1 MKYTE
6 TYKLL
11 IRGNQM
17 IKKTTIRDLAQA
29 AGVSVTTVSQ
39 ILNGKGQRF
48 SSETQLHVL
57 KLQKEL
63 NYVPDFNARNLILKS
78 SQSIGVLVPNIG
90 NPFFSTF
97 IKGIQATA
105 RELQYIPLIFGANH
119 DEKIESYYLEKM
131 IERATGGLII
141 ASASITTETIDS
153 TLKKNGIP
161 YLLMDQNPIVDGDR
175 VQTNDFEGGQLAAQ
189 HLLTLGHQKFAITM
203 PSEPTANLLRRL
215 AGFKET
221 IITAGLL
228 FERAV
233 TIVYAPMTKAGGYQA
248 TRDVLASGA
257 TAIFAINDEMAIG
270 LYRGMRQ
277 HGVAIPTDVSIM
289 GYDNIDLDEYIDPA
303 LTTIEQPIL
312 EMGRMATKLLINRI
326 KQPLI
331 APQVV
336 NLPVRLVHRQSTD
349 VPKNI

>member
-1 MKYTE
+1 
-6 TYKLL
+6 
-11 IRGNQM
+11 M

-48 SSETQLHVL
+48 SSETRLHVL

-97 IKGIQATA
+97 IKGIQTTA

-141 ASASITTETIDS
+141 ASASITTETIDT

-175 VQTNDFEGGQLAAQ
+175 VQTNDFDGGKLAAE
-189 HLLTLGHQKFAITM
+189 HLLSLGHQQFAITM
-203 PSEPTANLLRRL
+203 PSEPTANLLRRV
-215 AGFKET
+215 AGFKQVL
-221 IITAGLL
+221 ASKGLV
-228 FERAV
+228 FEQVV
-233 TIVYAPMTKAGGYQA
+233 TIVYAPMTKAGGYEA
-248 TRDVLASGA
+248 TREVLASGA
-257 TAIFAINDEMAIG
+257 TAVFAINDEMAIG
-270 LYRGMRQ
+270 LYRGLRQ
-277 HGVAIPTDVSIM
+277 QGILIPTDISVI
-289 GYDNIDLDEYIDPA
+289 GYDNIDLDEYVEPM
-303 LTTIEQPIL
+303 LTTIQQPIL
-312 EMGRMATKLLINRI
+312 EMGSMATRLLVNRI
-326 KQPLI
+326 KEPLI

-336 NLPVRLVHRQSTD
+336 DLPVELIQRQSTG
-349 VPKNI
+349 VPKIN

>member
-1 MKYTE
+1 
-6 TYKLL
+6 
-11 IRGNQM
+11 M

-97 IKGIQATA
+97 IKGIQTTA
-105 RELQYIPLIFGANH
+105 RELQYFPLIFGANH

-131 IERATGGLII
+131 IERSTGGLII
-141 ASASITTETIDS
+141 ASASITTETIDT

-175 VQTNDFEGGQLAAQ
+175 VQTNDFEGGQLAAE
-189 HLLTLGHQKFAITM
+189 HLLSLGHQRFAITM
-203 PSEPTANLLRRL
+203 PSKPTANLLRRVD
-215 AGFKET
+215 GFKQT
-221 IITAGLL
+221 LINRQIM
-228 FERAV
+228 FDQVV
-233 TIVYAPMTKAGGYQA
+233 TIVDAPMTKAGGYEA
-248 TRDVLASGA
+248 TQKVLASEA
-257 TAIFAINDEMAIG
+257 TAVFAINDEMAIG

-277 HGVAIPTDVSIM
+277 QGVSIPTDISIM
-289 GYDNIDLDEYIDPA
+289 GYDNIDLDEYIAPT
-303 LTTIEQPIL
+303 LTTIQQPIL
-312 EMGRMATKLLINRI
+312 EMGTMATRLLVNRI

-336 NLPVRLVHRQSTD
+336 DLPVKLVLRQSTD
-349 VPKNI
+349 IPKKTKV